1 MTFVAVR
8 PWRDHL
14 RMALSDD
21 QLLDFDAGQY
31 ASYDEGKAR
40 DTLTG
45 RHGDA
50 YRAQLVAARWIEGWR
65 QRTLAE
71 DPVAAGRAEDW
82 VRGWD
87 DALREVVAHLRQG
100 DLIPGGILYTDATGG
115 WDEPR

>member
-1 MTFVAVR
+1 
-8 PWRDHL
+8 
-14 RMALSDD
+14 MALSDD

-40 DTLTG
+40 EALAG
-45 RHGDA
+45 EHGDA

-65 QRTLAE
+65 RRTLAE
-71 DPVAAGRAEDW
+71 DPVSAGRSEDW
-82 VRGWD
+82 VQGWD

-100 DLIPGGILYTDATGG
+100 DLIPGGILYTDATGA

>member
-1 MTFVAVR
+1 
-8 PWRDHL
+8 
-14 RMALSDD
+14 MALSDD
-21 QLLDFDAGQY
+21 QLLDFDSGQY

-40 DTLTG
+40 DALAG
-45 RHGDA
+45 GNGDA

-65 QRTLAE
+65 RRTLAE
-71 DPVAAGRAEDW
+71 GPSGSEDW

-87 DALREVVAHLRQG
+87 EALSDVVAHLRQG

>member
-1 MTFVAVR
+1 
-8 PWRDHL
+8 
-14 RMALSDD
+14 MALSDD
-21 QLLDFDAGQY
+21 QLLDFDAGMY
-31 ASYDEGKAR
+31 ASYDEAQAR
-40 DTLTG
+40 ETLAG
-45 RHGDA
+45 EHADA
-50 YRAQLVAARWIEGWR
+50 YRAQLVAARWVEGWR

-71 DPVAAGRAEDW
+71 DPAGGRSVDW